1 MSALVLSFDGEP
13 IEFDVPGGAVVS
25 VDRETRTIRGL
36 AVPFGVEGIKGGKRW
51 MFSKGTVRPYGPSI
65 GSVKMWGIHDKA
77 LASGVAFELEETDEG
92 LVAAFKVSRTPE
104 GDKALTLAEDGVWD
118 GLSIGPHETAKFQ
131 LRNGVYHAVDVP
143 IHEISLTPA
152 PVFGGAR
159 VRSVAFD
166 ADKENTMK
174 CTKCGVVHL
183 TGVTECDPAAV
194 TAFDLAN
201 GTGPTVDSQG
211 VETPTFDADAVVKA
225 ITDGFATLS
234 APQGRE
240 PVRAGAPLGFQ
251 VEEAPLYTFDGNDEH
266 EFSTDLFAAMRG
278 DHEAKT
284 RVESFMADSID
295 PVNFA
300 ISVADVGGVNP
311 STHRPDLYVDRL
323 VAATP
328 LWNALRKGSLS
339 DGTPFI
345 FPKFVSA
352 GDLVDDHT
360 TMVEPDAATFVV
372 TTQTVT
378 PGALSGKAEIPREIV
393 DAGGNP
399 QVSRLVWREMERAY
413 FAKLEAKL
421 SAELAASAPTA
432 IALTAGAVDEVL
444 VNELEAALAALQF
457 IDGGDRFDL
466 GLAHVTLYKRLA
478 AASDDVGRK
487 LLPILSPSN
496 ANGSARSR
504 FRSLDV
510 AGYEF
515 LPGTSLAGTEA
526 DGVRKS
532 YLLASEDVHAWASPP
547 RELRFEYQVAHVDI
561 GIWGYA
567 ATAISRLDGIR
578 VINYNRLGA

>member
-1 MSALVLSFDGEP
+1 MTKLTVTFDGEP
-13 IEFDVPGGAVVS
+13 IEFDVPGGGVVS

-36 AVPFGVEGIKGGKRW
+36 AVPFGVEGVKGGKRW
-51 MFSKGTVRPYGPSI
+51 MFSKGTVRPYGDGVS
-65 GSVKMWGIHDKA
+65 SVKMWGLHDKA
-77 LASGVAFELEETDEG
+77 LASGVAFELDETDEG
-92 LVAAFKVSRTPE
+92 LVAAFKVSNTPE

-174 CTKCGVVHL
+174 CKKCGVVHGA
-183 TGVTECDPAAV
+183 GVTECDPAAV

-201 GTGPTVDSQG
+201 GTTTTTT
-211 VETPTFDADAVVKA
+211 ETDADAPTFDVAPIVQA
-225 ITDGFATLS
+225 ITDGFATLQN
-234 APQGRE
+234 PQGRE
-240 PVRAGAPLGFQ
+240 TVRAGAPLGFQ
-251 VEEAPLYTFDGNDEH
+251 VQEAPLYTFDGNDEH
-266 EFSTDLFAAMRG
+266 EFSSDLFSAMRG
-278 DHEAKT
+278 DAEAKQ
-284 RVESFMADSID
+284 RVETFMAEAID

-300 ISVADVGGVNP
+300 IAVADVAGVNP
-311 STHRPDLYVDRL
+311 SVQRPDLYVDRL

-328 LWNALRKGSLS
+328 LWSALRKGSLT

-352 GDLVDDHT
+352 GDLVDDHV
-360 TMVEPDAATFVV
+360 TMVEPDPASLVV

-399 QVSRLVWREMERAY
+399 QVSNLIWREMERAY
-413 FAKLEAKL
+413 YAKLESKV
-421 SAELAASAPTA
+421 SAMLAAANPTA
-432 IALTAGAVDEVL
+432 IALTAGGVDDAL

-466 GLAHVTLYKRLA
+466 GLAHVTLYKRLVA
-478 AASDDVGRK
+478 AVDGDGRK
-487 LLPILSPSN
+487 LLPIIGAAN
-496 ANGSARSR
+496 ANGTARSR
-504 FRSLDV
+504 FKSVDV

-515 LPGTSLAGTEA
+515 LPGTSLAGSEA

-532 YLLASEDVHAWASPP
+532 YLMATEDVHAWASPP
-547 RELRFEYQVAHVDI
+547 RELRFEYQVAHVDV

-567 ATAISRLDGIR
+567 ATAISRLDGVR
-578 VINYNRLGA
+578 VINYNRAGA